1 MSIVGAF
8 MVPHP
13 PLIVPAVGKG
23 EENVI
28 AATIA
33 AYRETARRIAALRP
47 QTIVLSSPHTT

>member
-23 EENVI
+23 EEKVI